1 MIETRGLTKTFG
13 STVALDRVS
22 FRVGRGEVVGFLG
35 PNAAGK
41 TTAMRILAGCLYPDR
56 GTAVLSG
63 FDVLAD
69 PREVQRRVGYLPE
82 NAPLY
87 DTMEVGDFLEFSAG
101 LRGLR
106 GAARRRAAGRAG
118 EVCALEE
125 VQGRAIGTLSRGY
138 RQRVALAQALVHSPE
153 ILILDEPTT
162 GLDPH
167 QIVEVRELIGR
178 LKSERTVIFSTHILS
193 EVEAVCGRVLIINRG
208 RIVAEGTPSELRSR
222 ARGGLLIAFR
232 LRAPEAQ
239 AREKLVGTTGVRRLI
254 DLRADPDGYLTGRLE
269 ADPAVAVSEQIYR
282 LAAEAGWGLSELRS
296 EPARLEEVFISLTRD
311 SGRGTEKSSE

>member
-63 FDVLAD
+63 FDVLAE

-87 DTMEVGDFLEFSAG
+87 DTMEVGGFLEFSAG

-208 RIVAEGTPSELRSR
+208 RIVAEGSPSELRSR
-222 ARGGLLIAFR
+222 ARGGMLIAFR

-239 AREKLVGTTGVRRLI
+239 TRERLERLTGVRRLI

-269 ADPAVAVSEQIYR
+269 ADPAAGVSEQIYR

-296 EPARLEEVFISLTRD
+296 EPARLEEVFINLTRD
-311 SGRGTEKSSE
+311 SGRGAAKSSE